1 MTIAKKRNEQDAN
14 VRKVARAR
22 RNTEARLTAR
32 IKRLEERVTEL
43 AKRVRDTATSLAKA
57 PRR

>member
-1 MTIAKKRNEQDAN
+1 MSPAKKRNEQDAN

-22 RNTEARLTAR
+22 KNTEQRLLDR
-32 IKRLEERVTEL
+32 IRRLEERVTEL
-43 AKRVRDTATSLAKA
+43 AKRVRDTSTSLAKA